1 MTVAGSP
8 ERRLTVNEN
17 HDRFGQQS
25 PTVASMSTS
34 ASDPMA
40 PSAREATP
48 DSASAVEFA
57 DAPSTV
63 PRPAESAARLRAPRH
78 LEGETLDLQ
87 ILSEIASGLA
97 ASVGPPHTVG
107 EGAIERVRVLATEGY
122 DAWVMIWGPG
132 ATIAEH
138 DHDGSL
144 GVLHVID
151 GELAEVV
158 VDDSG
163 EHRRRLPVGETTE
176 FAATHR
182 HSLEN
187 PSMVTARSV
196 NVYSPPLG
204 SAVTD

>member
-1 MTVAGSP
+1 
-8 ERRLTVNEN
+8 
-17 HDRFGQQS
+17 
-25 PTVASMSTS
+25 MSTS
-34 ASDPMA
+34 VPDPMA
-40 PSAREATP
+40 PVASEA
-48 DSASAVEFA
+48 SLAVAASGGHSSV
-57 DAPSTV
+57 PSTV
-63 PRPAESAARLRAPRH
+63 PQPAESAARLKAPVH
-78 LEGETLDLQ
+78 LEGETLDLG

-97 ASVGPPHTVG
+97 ASVGPPHAVG

-158 VDDSG
+158 VLDDG
-163 EHRRRLPVGETTE
+163 EQRRRLPVGETTE

-182 HSLEN
+182 HALEN

-204 SAVTD
+204 SATTD

>member
-1 MTVAGSP
+1 MSP
-8 ERRLTVNEN
+8 THLPEHRLTVRKN
-17 HDRFGQQS
+17 HDHFGQQS
-25 PTVASMSTS
+25 PTVTVMSTS
-34 ASDPMA
+34 ASDPLASATSAAELVLA
-40 PSAREATP
+40 PSPDVGRTP
-48 DSASAVEFA
+48 NAV
-57 DAPSTV
+57 PQ
-63 PRPAESAARLRAPRH
+63 PAESAARLRAPRQ
-78 LEGETLDLQ
+78 LEGEMLDTE
-87 ILSEIASGLA
+87 ILAEIAGGLA
-97 ASVGPPHTVG
+97 ASVGPPHPVG

-132 ATIAEH
+132 AEIAEH

-158 VDDSG
+158 VDGDI

-182 HSLEN
+182 HALEN

-204 SAVTD
+204 SAIVD

>member
-1 MTVAGSP
+1 
-8 ERRLTVNEN
+8 
-17 HDRFGQQS
+17 
-25 PTVASMSTS
+25 MSTS
-34 ASDPMA
+34 ASDPLAPATSEADLVLA
-40 PSAREATP
+40 PSAEHAG
-48 DSASAVEFA
+48 V
-57 DAPSTV
+57 PSTV
-63 PRPAESAARLRAPRH
+63 PQPAESAARLRAPRH
-78 LEGETLDLQ
+78 LEGERLDLE
-87 ILSEIASGLA
+87 ILAEIASGLA
-97 ASVGPPHTVG
+97 ASVGPPHAVG

-158 VDDSG
+158 IRGDA
-163 EHRRRLPVGETTE
+163 EHRQRLPVGETTE

-182 HSLEN
+182 HALEN

-204 SAVTD
+204 SASPD